1 MISFYFG
8 LPGCGKTS
16 VLVSRIREFD
26 QLIEQG
32 RTIARYIF
40 VNFPVQGFKHT
51 IYFDFNDI
59 GKMDFSDCY
68 IVVDEGSVY
77 CDNRSWKAFGSD
89 KIAWFMLHRHYN
101 CPEILI
107 ASQSYS
113 GYDSKLRSIT
123 ENVYYVFKRGLFSLW
138 FTGYYRVPY
147 GIIIPDR
154 KDNAGSKFG
163 DIVEGYCRPS
173 LFQRLFCKKVF
184 RPSLYQFFD
193 SFYRPLKLPPNKYL
207 EAMGSSGTLDF
218 HQSEDALGKE
228 QPHSGEEADLERPA
242 QEPPP

>member
-26 QLIEQG
+26 QLIEKG
-32 RTIARYIF
+32 RTKARYIF

-51 IYFDFNDI
+51 IYFDFKDI

-101 CPEILI
+101 VPEILI

-123 ENVYYVFKRGLFSLW
+123 ENVYYVFKRGIFSLW

-154 KDNAGSKFG
+154 KDNAGEKFG
-163 DIVEGYCRPS
+163 EIVEGYCRPS
-173 LFQRLFCKKVF
+173 FFQRLFCKKVF
-184 RPSLYQFFD
+184 RPSVYKHFD
-193 SFYRPLKLPPNKYL
+193 SFYRPLNLPPNKYIIGK
-207 EAMGSSGTLDF
+207 GSSGTSDF
-218 HQSEDALGKE
+218 IQATEGTETEQKENSERSA
-228 QPHSGEEADLERPA
+228 EAPDTGSL
-242 QEPPP
+242 